1 MSGDT
6 AKRRATD
13 QAGVV
18 AVVAVAVVVVVEAA
32 VEDIAAG
39 AEEVIPVG
47 AVAAEVI
54 PAEDIPE
61 VVAAIPAEGEV
72 VVAEVVAVEVRDHHS
87 F

>member
-18 AVVAVAVVVVVEAA
+18 
-32 VEDIAAG
+32 
-39 AEEVIPVG
+39 

>member
-18 AVVAVAVVVVVEAA
+18 AV
-32 VEDIAAG
+32 
-39 AEEVIPVG
+39 
-47 AVAAEVI
+47 AAEVI
-54 PAEDIPE
+54 PAEE
-61 VVAAIPAEGEV
+61 AAIPAEGEV